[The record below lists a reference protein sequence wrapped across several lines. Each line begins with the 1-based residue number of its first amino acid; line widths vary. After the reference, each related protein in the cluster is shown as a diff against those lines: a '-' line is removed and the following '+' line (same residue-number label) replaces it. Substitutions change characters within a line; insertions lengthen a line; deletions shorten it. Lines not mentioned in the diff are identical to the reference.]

1 MRHLELGGPVPSG
14 ARVVRRE
21 AAKAVVERDGLLLL
35 LLTPRTGDH
44 KLPGGG
50 VHPGETHEQTLQRE
64 LREETG
70 RALVHLGPA
79 VLHVVERRPD
89 AVDADAVF
97 EMTST
102 YYRAKVSDD
111 VGRTDLDDYERDLGL
126 VPVWTTPAAALTA
139 HEVLLASGTAPPW
152 TARETEVLRLLL
164 AGAL

>member
-70 RALVHLGPA
+70 YEVAFGAEL
-79 VLHVVERRPD
+79 PD
-89 AVDADAVF
+89 ARYRDHKGRPKLVRYWAMTVVGGAFEPNDEVDEVRWLPVDAA
-97 EMTST
+97 
-102 YYRAKVSDD
+102 A
-111 VGRTDLDDYERDLGL
+111 GL
-126 VPVWTTPAAALTA
+126 LSYGHDAALL
-139 HEVLLASGTAPPW
+139 E
-152 TARETEVLRLLL
+152 RLP
-164 AGAL
+164 AT